1 MNFGN
6 LYLKNDS
13 FFIKF
18 LTKASFEKIYGYM
31 QKTQTPMAST
41 GTVPTPQV
49 QASLDLA
56 VDLTEIEGV
65 ELPIEEE
72 VEGVEL
78 LVEEEVER

>member
-1 MNFGN
+1 
-6 LYLKNDS
+6 
-13 FFIKF
+13 
-18 LTKASFEKIYGYM
+18 M

-41 GTVPTPQV
+41 GTVPTPQM
-49 QASLDLA
+49 QALLDLA

-78 LVEEEVER
+78 LVEEEVEC